1 MTDGEQL
8 RLDPALIDVMR
19 AGVTA
24 ALDHGAEFVAPA
36 HLLLGLLAD
45 PQVGPAIDP
54 LVPRDHIAEAAEDAA
69 KKLPEVA
76 ELPEGALPGTERAPF
91 ARYDS
96 LAFRSQDG
104 SRTMYLDGDA
114 YHVFIEGARRA
125 GEVYRPK
132 HLVYGFT
139 AEAVKDRDLLSLFG
153 SDPQS
158 VTKAVDTLP

>member
-1 MTDGEQL
+1 MTESDQL
-8 RLDPALIDVMR
+8 RLDPGLVDVMR
-19 AGVTA
+19 AGVDA
-24 ALDHGAEFVAPA
+24 AIEHGAEFVAPA

-54 LVPRDHIAEAAEDAA
+54 LVPREHIAKAAEDAA
-69 KKLPEVA
+69 HKLPEVT
-76 ELPEGALPGTERAPF
+76 EIPEGPLPDGECAPF
-91 ARYDS
+91 ARYES
-96 LAFRSQDG
+96 LAFRAPNG
-104 SRTMYLDGDA
+104 ARTVYLDGDA

-125 GEVYRPK
+125 DEVYRAK

-158 VTKAVDTLP
+158 VTKAVDPL